1 MADGED
7 FYQTLGVPR
16 NASQDEIQRAY
27 RQLARTYH
35 PDINH
40 DPGAEDRFKEVSEAY
55 DVLSDPQTRR
65 RYDAFGRDFRQVPED
80 VDPETWRRSQA
91 GARAGAGRGGGRT
104 RSSAGTGGFDFNSG
118 GFSSGGDIDIDD
130 LLGGI
135 FGGRGGGFGSRRGF
149 GPIPGADQEA
159 EIELTVEEAYQGGRR
174 SITLTGGDGT
184 RRSFDVT
191 IPPGVTD
198 GQRIRL
204 AGQGGRG
211 SDGARNGDLY
221 LIVRIAPHPRYR
233 LEGRDLHV
241 ELRLA
246 PWEAALGTSVA
257 LDTPGGEVKV
267 KVPGGT
273 SSGRRIRLRGRGLP
287 NPKGKAG
294 DLFAEARIMV
304 PAQALAR
311 RTTAVRAA
319 GRGIRLRSEGT
330 AVTESRAV
338 TYAIVRAPRL
348 SLEEFAVVTGLHPDL
363 IRRLVALGL
372 IDARRDSA
380 GELWFSRSQLAAVA
394 RVQRLRAG
402 FALNYAA
409 IGLVTD
415 LLDRIA
421 VLETALR
428 GAQRPGR

>member
-7 FYQTLGVPR
+7 FYQLLGVPR
-16 NASQDEIQRAY
+16 NASQDDIQRAY
-27 RQLARTYH
+27 RKLARAYH
-35 PDINH
+35 PDINR

-80 VDPETWRRSQA
+80 VDPETWRRSQQ
-91 GARAGAGRGGGRT
+91 AGAGAGGGRT
-104 RSSAGTGGFDFNSG
+104 RSSGGTGGFSG
-118 GFSSGGDIDIDD
+118 GTGGFGFSSDGGDIDLDD

-159 EIELTVEEAYQGGRR
+159 EIELTVEEAYRGGRR

-198 GQRIRL
+198 GQRLRL

-233 LEGRDLHV
+233 LEGRDLYV

-257 LDTPGGEVKV
+257 VDTPGGEVKV

-294 DLFAEARIMV
+294 DLYAEARIMV
-304 PAQALAR
+304 PA
-311 RTTAVRAA
+311 
-319 GRGIRLRSEGT
+319 
-330 AVTESRAV
+330 
-338 TYAIVRAPRL
+338 RL
-348 SLEEFAVVTGLHPDL
+348 SRVE
-363 IRRLVALGL
+363 RRLF
-372 IDARRDSA
+372 
-380 GELWFSRSQLAAVA
+380 EQLAAESHFDP
-394 RVQRLRAG
+394 RA
-402 FALNYAA
+402 
-409 IGLVTD
+409 
-415 LLDRIA
+415 
-421 VLETALR
+421 
-428 GAQRPGR
+428 QQ